1 MLKRKINVFF
11 RIFTWKR
18 LFNSLLKYA
27 SYGLSIITGKAFV
40 WGMPGVI
47 MIEPTNICN
56 LKCPMCPSGNGSLK
70 RAKGYMEFDLYKKI
84 IDEVSEYAFMVILW
98 NQGEPFLNKDMVKM
112 IKYAHSKRL
121 YTLVSTNA
129 NIMPSAED
137 IVDSGLDRLIV
148 SLDGASQETYNQY
161 RINGEIDKVIENVK
175 KLVAAKKK
183 KNSIF
188 PKILWQFIVM
198 KHNEHEIEP
207 IRKLAKELGVDS
219 LSLKTVQIYEKDD
232 IKNFLPENPKYRRYK
247 ISGDD
252 FELKFG
258 IKNRCRR
265 IWDQPVINWNG
276 EMAVCCFDK
285 DIDFP
290 VGNVRTNSVK
300 SIFKNKKFQKMRNT
314 ILTDRK
320 SIKMCRNCGEGVKL
334 TFSEKSVNK

>member
-1 MLKRKINVFF
+1 MLRRKINVLF
-11 RIFTWKR
+11 RVLTWKR
-18 LFNSLLKYA
+18 VINYLLNSASYAFSLL
-27 SYGLSIITGKAFV
+27 TGKAFV
-40 WGMPGVI
+40 WGMPGAI

-70 RAKGYMEFDLYKKI
+70 RAKGYMDFELFKKV

-112 IKYAHSKRL
+112 INYAHSKRM

-129 NIMPSAED
+129 NILPSAEG
-137 IVDSGLDRLIV
+137 IVDSGLDRLII

-161 RINGEIDKVIENVK
+161 RINGEIDKVKENVR
-175 KLVAAKKK
+175 KLVEAKKK
-183 KNSIF
+183 KNTIF

-198 KHNEHEIEP
+198 KHNEHEIEL
-207 IRKLAKELGVDS
+207 IQKLAKDTGVDS

-247 ISGDD
+247 ISGND

-265 IWDQPVINWNG
+265 IWRQPVINWNG

-290 VGNVRTNSVK
+290 VGNVKTNSVR
-300 SIFKNKKFQKMRNT
+300 SIFKNQKFQKMRNI

-334 TFSEKSVNK
+334 SLSETAVKK